1 MKPKLFGPA
10 LLLWLVATPALADTV
25 ILRDGASYNGEFT
38 QRNGEITFSDSQG
51 IQYKFPVRDVQ
62 SLVFSS
68 TTDIVTLRS
77 GKIYSGQYG
86 GPDALSF
93 QDSQGIQYQFPLKD
107 VETLVL
113 TQTDPPPSPS
123 GVPAKVVPYGTEVA
137 IRSDEA
143 IDSNNASTG
152 QLFAATVREDVPDSV
167 GGVAIPGGSSAKLVV
182 RNITSGGAV
191 HSPELILDLF
201 SVTVGGREYRVVSSD
216 VDLNSG
222 RGLGKNKRTLE
233 YGAGGAGF
241 GALLGAVFG
250 GGRGAGIG
258 AGVGAG
264 AGLLTQIFTRGKEVK
279 VPAET
284 LMRFRLDRTLVL
296 KPSAP

>member
-1 MKPKLFGPA
+1 M
-10 LLLWLVATPALADTV
+10 V
-25 ILRDGASYNGEFT
+25 ILRDGAHYNGQFT
-38 QRNGEITFSDSQG
+38 PLNGEIKFSDSQS
-51 IQYKFPVRDVQ
+51 IEYKFPVRDVQ
-62 SLVFSS
+62 SIVFSS

-77 GKIYSGQYG
+77 GKIYSGQYT

-113 TQTDPPPSPS
+113 TQTSPPPAPT
-123 GVPAKVVPYGTEVA
+123 GVPAKVVPYGTEVV

-167 GGVAIPGGSSAKLVV
+167 GGVAIPSGSSAKLVM
-182 RNITSGGAV
+182 RNVTSGGA
-191 HSPELILDLF
+191 ELVLDLF

-222 RGLGKNKRTLE
+222 RGVGKNKHTLE
-233 YGAGGAGF
+233 YAGF
-241 GALLGAVFG
+241 GALLGALFG

-258 AGVGAG
+258 AAAGAG
-264 AGLLTQIFTRGKEVK
+264 AGLSTQILTRGKEMY